1 MTQPNHLLAM
11 DLGAESGRAILGT
24 LDDGKLALAEIHR
37 FPNVPVRLPDGLH
50 WDILR
55 LWTDI
60 KDALALAIRK
70 HGKPALSIG
79 VDTWGVDFGLVD
91 RHGALIGNPY
101 HYRDNRTDGMMDEA
115 FRRMPREKIFELTG
129 IQFMQLNTLYQLLAM
144 VIGKSPALDSA
155 ETFLTIPDLLNY
167 WLTGQ
172 IACEFSNATTTQC
185 YDPRQRDWSAPLLDA
200 LNIPRR
206 IFPKIIM
213 PGTLLGTL
221 LGALLPHVADEVGA
235 QVMVIAPACHDTGS
249 AVAAVPARNRD
260 FAWISSGTW
269 SIMGAELREPV
280 ITTAS
285 LQYNF
290 TNEGGVGGT
299 FRFSKNITG
308 LWLVQECRRAWA
320 REGNELSYDAL
331 TEMAARARPF
341 CAVIDVDDADFL
353 KPSDMP
359 ARLRAYCERTGQ
371 KSPESKGEFVRCALE
386 GIALKYRYVLEHLEE
401 MTEVT
406 LVIGHR
412 LEPIH
417 IVGGGTQNRL
427 LSQFTAD
434 ATGRSVITGP
444 IEATA
449 IGNIMTQAIAL
460 GYIHSLADARVI
472 VANSFETSTFEPGN
486 RVGWDEAYARLL
498 KSLNGGANE

>member
-1 MTQPNHLLAM
+1 MIQPNHLLAI
-11 DLGAESGRAILGT
+11 DLGAESGRAILGA
-24 LDDGKLALAEIHR
+24 LSEGKLALTEIHR

-50 WDILR
+50 WDVLR

-60 KDALALAIRK
+60 KDALTLAIRK
-70 HGKPALSIG
+70 CGKQPLGIG
-79 VDTWGVDFGLVD
+79 VDTWGVDFGLLD
-91 RHGALIGNPY
+91 RCGALIGNPY
-101 HYRDNRTDGMMDEA
+101 HYRDNRTDGMIECA
-115 FRRMPREKIFELTG
+115 FQHISREQIFAFTG

-144 VIGKSPALDSA
+144 VIGDSPALDSA
-155 ETFLTIPDLLNY
+155 ETFLTIPDLFNY
-167 WLTGQ
+167 WLTGE

-185 YDPRQRDWSAPLLDA
+185 CDPRQRDWSVPLFDA
-200 LNIPRR
+200 LKIPHR
-206 IFPKIIM
+206 IFPRVIM
-213 PGTLLGTL
+213 PGTM

-235 QVMVIAPACHDTGS
+235 QVTVIAPACHDTGS

-280 ITTAS
+280 ITPDS
-285 LQYNF
+285 LRYNF

-320 REGNELSYDAL
+320 RAGSELSYDAL
-331 TEMAARARPF
+331 AQLAARARPF

-353 KPSDMP
+353 KPGDMP
-359 ARLRAYCERTGQ
+359 ARIAAYCERTGQ
-371 KSPESKGEFVRCALE
+371 KSPESPGEFVRCALE
-386 GIALKYRYVLEHLEE
+386 GIALKYRYVLERLEE

-434 ATGRSVITGP
+434 ATGRSVVTGP

-449 IGNIMTQAIAL
+449 IGNIMVQAIAL
-460 GYIHSLADARVI
+460 GHINSLVDARAI
-472 VANSFETSTFEPGN
+472 IANSFETSTFEPGN
-486 RVGWDEAYARLL
+486 RAGWDEAYARLL
-498 KSLNGGANE
+498 GLLNGGANE